1 MANSEKRKGST
12 PYAQCLV
19 VCDQVI
25 REAGTGKHSLI
36 GIFSHIG
43 ASRFPA
49 THPRLAVYLAL
60 SDGQGDVP
68 VRLAIVDAR
77 DSSKRLVQAETV
89 VPLNDPRTVAE
100 AAIDFP
106 NLVFPGPGDYRVQ
119 LYADDNLLMERRL
132 MVADMQ
138 LAQPQPPPG

>member
-1 MANSEKRKGST
+1 MANDKRKGST

-49 THPRLAVYLAL
+49 MHPRLAVYLAL
-60 SDGQGDVP
+60 SDGLGNVP
-68 VRLAIVDAR
+68 IRIAIVDAR
-77 DSSKRLVQAETV
+77 DSTRCLVQAETQ
-89 VPLNDPRTVAE
+89 VPFQDPRVVAE

-106 NLVFPGPGDYRVQ
+106 NLVFPTPGDYRVQ

-138 LAQPQPPPG
+138 PAAPQPPPVA